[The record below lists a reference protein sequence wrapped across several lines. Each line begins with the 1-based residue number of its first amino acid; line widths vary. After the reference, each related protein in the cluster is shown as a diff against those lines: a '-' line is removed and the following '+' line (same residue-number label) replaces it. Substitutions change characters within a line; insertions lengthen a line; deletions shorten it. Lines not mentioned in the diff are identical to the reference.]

1 MVDCDRWINGTCGVI
16 AELTMCDRSLCVVS
30 DQACAVCV
38 ACEKPKTLNHVTASI
53 GLTVAKQSL
62 KGDDFAKVRD
72 KLAPAITVE
81 TIPPVRAG
89 GPGSELKKLLGWLG
103 IKPTANCQCNA
114 RARDMDLRGP
124 DWCESNQGEILAWL
138 REEAGRR
145 GLPFVEIAAKS
156 LVRLAIRRARA
167 EA

>member
-1 MVDCDRWINGTCGVI
+1 MGDCEHLMGGKCGLVASLAGI
-16 AELTMCDRSLCVVS
+16 ELELCDVRQ
-30 DQACAVCV
+30 DACA
-38 ACEKPKTLNHVTASI
+38 ACLATAAPRQLNSVTASLAI
-53 GLTVAKQSL
+53 GTAARHLDHDRAAAIRNAFGSHLTVIRK
-62 KGDDFAKVRD
+62 KV
-72 KLAPAITVE
+72 V
-81 TIPPVRAG
+81 AG